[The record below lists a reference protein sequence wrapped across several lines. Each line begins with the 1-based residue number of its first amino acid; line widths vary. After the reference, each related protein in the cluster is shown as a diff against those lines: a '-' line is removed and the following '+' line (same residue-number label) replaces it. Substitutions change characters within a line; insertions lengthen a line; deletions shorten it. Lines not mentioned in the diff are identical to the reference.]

1 MAIPS
6 STYTTNGNGVLYV
19 AIPGFTS
26 QKVILTAT
34 VGDNTYT
41 FTKKKSY
48 FRKRKVLRA
57 ERENVKVKLI
67 IKERLFARTVSL
79 SFFKMV
85 LGPYTTSL

>member
-6 STYTTNGNGVLYV
+6 STYTTNGAGVLFV

-41 FTKKKSY
+41 FTKKKVTFENGKY
-48 FRKRKVLRA
+48 YEL
-57 ERENVKVKLI
+57 NVK
-67 IKERLFARTVSL
+67 
-79 SFFKMV
+79 M
-85 LGPYTTSL
+85 